1 MRQRRGLRAVD
12 RVTISDLA
20 RAYDERQPGRPLK
33 VSIRRPANLDP
44 SKVRSL
50 NGDQSDHRLARLQAR
65 ADGIR
70 FALQYEKQSA
80 SQSKV
85 LQQILQNLELAIRG
99 MEMTPRRS

>member
-1 MRQRRGLRAVD
+1 MRQRRGLKPDD
-12 RVTISDLA
+12 RVTINDLA

-44 SKVRSL
+44 GKVRSL
-50 NGDQSDHRLARLQAR
+50 SGDQSDHRLARLKAR

-70 FALQYEKQSA
+70 FALQYENQSA
-80 SQSKV
+80 SKAKV

-99 MEMTPRRS
+99 MEMTLRGS